1 MNPFTSF
8 STFICFIGYFCRRYS
23 YRVSERE
30 LAEGVLNQ
38 NSYTMVKFNAMKTK
52 PLRPLRQKRALW
64 LKSVFVLTCLLL
76 SASVA
81 MAQTKTVT
89 GTVTDSTHEPL
100 IGASILVKGTSTGA
114 ITDMNGKYSIS
125 VTPEDVLVFSYVGYE
140 KQEIKVGQQTV
151 INVTLKDDSQ
161 MLAETVIIGYG
172 SAKKRDLT
180 GSITN
185 IKGSEIANKP
195 ATNPLSSLQG
205 KIAGVQIVNSGQA
218 GADPEIRIRGTNS
231 INGYKPLYIVDGLF
245 NDNINF
251 LNPEDI
257 ESMEVLKDPS
267 SLAIFGVRGANGVI
281 IVTTKRAKEGQTLVN
296 INTSFGWKTV
306 VDKIKMVNAPQFKEL
321 YNEQMANQGNTPFD
335 FSNWNANTDWQD
347 EIFQTG
353 FITNNNISITGASE
367 KHSFYLGVGYSHEQG
382 NIKHEK
388 YSKVTI
394 NASNDYKITK
404 DIKVGFQFNG
414 ARMLPADS
422 KTVLNAIRTTPV
434 APVYNEEY
442 GLYTSLPEFQK
453 AQMTNPLVDVDLRA
467 NTTRAINYRASGSI
481 YGEVDFL
488 KHFTFKAMF
497 SMDYATNDS
506 RTYKP
511 IIKVYDATVAGNVA
525 TLGTG
530 KTEVSQNKQNETK
543 VQSDYLLTYQNSFAD
558 GTHNLTAT
566 AGFTTYYNSL
576 SGLDASRGQGI
587 GLVIPNNPDKWFV
600 SIGDLATAT
609 NGSTQW
615 ERTTV
620 SMLARVIYNYKG
632 KYLFNGSFRRDG
644 SSAFAYTGNQ
654 WQNFYSVGA
663 GWLMTEEEFMKDITW
678 LDMLK
683 LKGSW
688 GTLGNQN
695 MDRAY
700 PAEPLLENAF
710 AAVFGKPAIIYPG
723 YQLAYLPNP
732 RLRWEKVEAWETGF
746 ETNMF
751 RNRFH
756 LEGVYYKKNTKDLL
770 ATVPGLSG
778 TVPGIGNLGEIEN
791 KGIELMASW
800 RDQIGD
806 WGYSVSANLTTISN
820 KVKSL
825 VQEGY
830 SIIAGDKSQSY
841 TMAGYPIGYFYGY
854 KVAGVY
860 QNQAEIDASPANT
873 LATVTPGDLKFA
885 DVNGDGKITPDDRT
899 MIGDPTPDV
908 TYGISLGLSYKN
920 WEVSMEMM
928 GQGGNQIYR
937 TWDNYNWAQF
947 NYMEQR
953 LDRWH
958 GEGTSN
964 TQPLLNTKH
973 AINSENSEYF
983 IEDGSFFRIRNLQLA
998 YNFDKTLLAKIRMQA
1013 LKVYVNIQNLKTW
1026 KHNTG
1031 YTPEIGG
1038 SAIAFGVDNGTYPV
1052 PAVYTFGIN
1061 LTF

>member
-1 MNPFTSF
+1 M
-8 STFICFIGYFCRRYS
+8 
-23 YRVSERE
+23 E
-30 LAEGVLNQ
+30 
-38 NSYTMVKFNAMKTK
+38 KFNAMRTR
-52 PLRPLRQKRALW
+52 LLQHLQKKAIRSRSIMTL
-64 LKSVFVLTCLLL
+64 VCLLL
-76 SASVA
+76 TSTSVF
-81 MAQTKTVT
+81 AQTKTVT
-89 GTVTDSTHEPL
+89 GTVTDAANEPL
-100 IGASILVKGTSTGA
+100 IGASVLVQGTSTGT
-114 ITDMNGKYSIS
+114 ITDMDGKYSIS
-125 VTPEDVLVFSYVGYE
+125 VTPEDVLAFSYVGMTS
-140 KQEIKVGQQTV
+140 QTIKVGTQNV
-151 INVTLKDDSQ
+151 INVTLKEDSQ
-161 MLAETVIIGYG
+161 VLAETVVIGYG

-185 IKGSEIANKP
+185 VKGEEIANKP
-195 ATNPLSSLQG
+195 AMNPLSSLQG
-205 KIAGVQIVNSGQA
+205 KVAGVQIVNSGRA
-218 GADPEIRIRGTNS
+218 GSDPEIRIRGTNS

-257 ESMEVLKDPS
+257 ESMEILKDPS

-281 IVTTKRAKEGQTLVN
+281 IITTKKAKEGQTLVN
-296 INTSFGWKTV
+296 INTSFGFKKV
-306 VDKIKMVNAPQFKEL
+306 VDKVKLVNGSQFKEL
-321 YNEQMANQGNTPFD
+321 YNEQLANQGDDPFD
-335 FSNWNANTDWQD
+335 YTGWDANTDWQD
-347 EIFQTG
+347 EIFQTA
-353 FITNNNISITGASE
+353 FITNNNISITGASP
-367 KHSFYLGVGYSHEQG
+367 KHSFYLGVGYSYEQG
-382 NIKHEK
+382 NIEHEK
-388 YSKVTI
+388 FSKVTI
-394 NASNDYKITK
+394 NASNDYKIT
-404 DIKVGFQFNG
+404 DFLKVGFQFNG

-422 KTVLNAIRTTPV
+422 KQVLNALRATPI
-434 APVYNEEY
+434 APVYNNEY
-442 GLYTSLPEFQK
+442 GLYTALPEFQK
-453 AQMTNPLVDVDLRA
+453 AQINNPMVDVELKA
-467 NTTRAINYRASGSI
+467 NTTKAENYRASGNI

-497 SMDYATNDS
+497 SMDYASNNG
-506 RTYKP
+506 RTYTP
-511 IIKVYDATVAGNVA
+511 IVKVYDATVNGGIS

-530 KTEVSQNKQNETK
+530 KTEVSQFKENETK
-543 VQSDYLLTYQNSFAD
+543 VQSDYLLTYTNSFD
-558 GTHNLTAT
+558 NGNHNLTAT

-576 SGLDASRGQGI
+576 SRLDGARKQGV
-587 GLVIPNNPDKWFV
+587 GLVIPDNPDKWFV
-600 SIGDLATAT
+600 SIGDAATAT

-615 ERTTV
+615 ERSTLSV
-620 SMLARVIYNYKG
+620 LARVIYNYKG

-654 WQNFYSVGA
+654 WQNFYSIGA

-695 MDRAY
+695 MDKAY

-756 LEGVYYKKNTKDLL
+756 FEGVYYKKNTKDLL

-791 KGIELMASW
+791 KGVELMASW

-825 VQEGY
+825 VQDGY

-860 QNQAEIDASPANT
+860 QNQAEIDASPVNT
-873 LATVTPGDLKFA
+873 LATVTPGDLKFR
-885 DVNGDGKITPDDRT
+885 DVNGDGEITTADRT
-899 MIGDPTPDV
+899 MIGNPTPDV
-908 TYGISLGLSYKN
+908 TYGFTLGLGYKN
-920 WEVSMEMM
+920 WELAVDMM

-937 TWDNYNWAQF
+937 TWDNYNWSQF
-947 NYMEQR
+947 NFMEQR
-953 LDRWH
+953 MDRWH

-973 AINSENSEYF
+973 TINNLNSEYY
-983 IEDGSFFRIRNLQLA
+983 IEDGSFFRIRNVSLA
-998 YNFDKTLLAKIRMQA
+998 YNFDKALISKIGMQA
-1013 LKVYVNIQNLKTW
+1013 LKLYVNIQNLKTW

-1031 YTPEIGG
+1031 YTPELGG
-1038 SAIAFGVDNGTYPV
+1038 SAIAFGVDDGSYPM
-1052 PAVYTFGIN
+1052 PAIYTFGFN

>member
-1 MNPFTSF
+1 
-8 STFICFIGYFCRRYS
+8 
-23 YRVSERE
+23 
-30 LAEGVLNQ
+30 
-38 NSYTMVKFNAMKTK
+38 MKTK
-52 PLRPLRQKRALW
+52 PLRLLRQKRASW

-76 SASVA
+76 STSVA

-89 GTVTDSTHEPL
+89 GTVTDSFNEPL

-114 ITDMNGKYSIS
+114 VTDMDGKYSIS
-125 VTPEDVLVFSYVGYE
+125 VTPNDVLVFSYVGYE

-231 INGYKPLYIVDGLF
+231 INGYKPLYVVDGLF

-296 INTSFGWKTV
+296 INTSFGWKSV

-321 YNEQMANQGNTPFD
+321 YNEQMANQGNALFD

-353 FITNNNISITGASE
+353 FITNNNVSITGASE

-453 AQMTNPLVDVDLRA
+453 AQMNNPMVDVNLRA
-467 NTTRAINYRASGSI
+467 NTTRAVNYRASGSI

-525 TLGTG
+525 TLGNG

-620 SMLARVIYNYKG
+620 SMLARIIYNYKG

-654 WQNFYSVGA
+654 WQNFYSIGA

-695 MDRAY
+695 MDKAY

-756 LEGVYYKKNTKDLL
+756 FEGVYYKKNTKDLL

-791 KGIELMASW
+791 KGVELMASW

-825 VQEGY
+825 VQDGY

-860 QNQAEIDASPANT
+860 QNQAEIDASPVNT

-899 MIGDPTPDV
+899 KIGDPTPDV
-908 TYGISLGLSYKN
+908 TYDISLGLSYKN
-920 WEVSMEMM
+920 WELSMEMM

-998 YNFDKTLLAKIRMQA
+998 YSFDKTLLSKIRMQA

>member
-1 MNPFTSF
+1 
-8 STFICFIGYFCRRYS
+8 
-23 YRVSERE
+23 
-30 LAEGVLNQ
+30 
-38 NSYTMVKFNAMKTK
+38 MKTK

-928 GQGGNQIYR
+928 GQGGNQITVPGTIITGTVQLYGATSR
-937 TWDNYNWAQF
+937 PLARRRHIEHATPAEYKTCHQ
-947 NYMEQR
+947 QR
-953 LDRWH
+953 ELRVLH
-958 GEGTSN
+958 RRR
-964 TQPLLNTKH
+964 QLL
-973 AINSENSEYF
+973 
-983 IEDGSFFRIRNLQLA
+983 
-998 YNFDKTLLAKIRMQA
+998 
-1013 LKVYVNIQNLKTW
+1013 
-1026 KHNTG
+1026 
-1031 YTPEIGG
+1031 P
-1038 SAIAFGVDNGTYPV
+1038 YP
-1052 PAVYTFGIN
+1052 
-1061 LTF
+1061 